1 MYGMNLTAAAIDT
14 VIAAAGFSGL
24 VLCCGEFKK
33 RKKHAGRKSAARLLM
48 KHTALAKAEL
58 KKIKSIKSVF
68 NAGKVRKEI
77 AEGIAIM
84 RNRIASCDGE
94 RLTTDVMLEE
104 LFLEADILR
113 YPYSRML
120 SLIRTEERGRA
131 IEEFTELTGNKD
143 SKEYARMI
151 VMLDELHPRD
161 VYASAVSFQKTLTE
175 EKITDLRK
183 RDETI
188 SDLLYLPVVANLL
201 LIFFNFLYVA
211 YFMNQGEMAAFFG

>member
-1 MYGMNLTAAAIDT
+1 MCSVNMVFAAIDT
-14 VIAAAGFSGL
+14 AIAAAGISGSALVFSEL
-24 VLCCGEFKK
+24 KK
-33 RKKHAGRKSAARLLM
+33 YERQPKNKSVMRLFIKHA
-48 KHTALAKAEL
+48 AKARAEI
-58 KKIKSIKSVF
+58 KKIKSIKSF
-68 NAGKVRKEI
+68 LNAGKVKKEI
-77 AEGIAIM
+77 AEGTAIM

-104 LFLEADILR
+104 LFFEADILR

-131 IEEFTELTGNKD
+131 IEEFTELTGNRD

-151 VMLDELHPRD
+151 VMLDEMHPKD
-161 VYASAVSFQKTLTE
+161 VYESVVSFQKTLTE
-175 EKITDLRK
+175 EKITDIRK

-188 SDLLYLPVVANLL
+188 SDILYLPVVANLL

-211 YFMNQGEMAAFFG
+211 YFTQQKEMMAFLM